1 MRKTDVKWTQFRS
14 LLLSIT
20 DENGVIKKP
29 AREIAEQL
37 KIPQYSRLT
46 YILKINDKVFNGRS
60 QPHINKVSKEIY
72 EKYINTDFL
81 IVRSNSKKSEISVIE
96 EKQVSQQKIE
106 FDSTDYDIKHELTN
120 IMKLL
125 QDIPDI
131 ELSKNGYLKIAQSLH
146 KVIKNL
152 K

>member
-1 MRKTDVKWTQFRS
+1 
-14 LLLSIT
+14 
-20 DENGVIKKP
+20 
-29 AREIAEQL
+29 
-37 KIPQYSRLT
+37 
-46 YILKINDKVFNGRS
+46 
-60 QPHINKVSKEIY
+60 
-72 EKYINTDFL
+72 
-81 IVRSNSKKSEISVIE
+81 VIE

-125 QDIPDI
+125 QEIPDI